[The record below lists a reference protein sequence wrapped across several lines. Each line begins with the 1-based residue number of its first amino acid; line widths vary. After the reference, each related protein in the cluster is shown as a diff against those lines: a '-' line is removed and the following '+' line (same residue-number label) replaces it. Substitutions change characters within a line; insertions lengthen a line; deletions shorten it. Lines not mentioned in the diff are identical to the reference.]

1 MSSPGTE
8 EDGPNRTLLIV
19 GLIGALVAAVL
30 FGGLWLSSRSTSSG
44 DIDSA
49 LAAEAPEV
57 GATAEEVIDLLL
69 NLDASNVEETGERV
83 LDLSTGN
90 FREDYEELLPALA
103 PAFEES
109 GARATGEILEGP
121 DVTFSSSEEAVAVAQ
136 VTQTT
141 TGETER
147 TIAFALRLTL
157 VLEGEAWRADGF
169 ELLGE
174 I

>member
-1 MSSPGTE
+1 MSSPETE
-8 EDGPNRTLLIV
+8 EDGPDRKLPTL
-19 GLIGALVAAVL
+19 GLIGALVAAGL
-30 FGGLWLSSRSTSSG
+30 FGGLWLTSRSTTPG
-44 DIDSA
+44 DVDRA

-57 GATAEEVIDLLL
+57 RATAEEVIELLL
-69 NLDASNVEETGERV
+69 NLDANNVEETGERV

-90 FREDYEELLPALA
+90 FREDYEELLPSLA

-136 VTQTT
+136 VAQTT
-141 TGETER
+141 SGETER

-174 I
+174 L